1 MSLGRARAI
10 LAAVWMVMSIPLI
23 VIIFLQTL
31 NDNYEQWDTG
41 FGWLIPLVFPVLSF
55 MFATYTISETATDRV
70 VLRSLHGFVLSTV
83 ASIFYLTLLYV
94 VVLSMPREE
103 EKLRFYIEHNMK
115 PSSWY
120 LGTVQGLVIALVG
133 KFFLDHVPS
142 QRKK

>member
-55 MFATYTISETATDRV
+55 MFATYTIAETATDRV
-70 VLRSLHGFVLSTV
+70 VLRNLHGFILSTV

-103 EKLRFYIEHNMK
+103 EKLRFYVEHNMK

-120 LGTVQGLVIALVG
+120 LGTIQGLVIALVG

-142 QRKK
+142 QRKR